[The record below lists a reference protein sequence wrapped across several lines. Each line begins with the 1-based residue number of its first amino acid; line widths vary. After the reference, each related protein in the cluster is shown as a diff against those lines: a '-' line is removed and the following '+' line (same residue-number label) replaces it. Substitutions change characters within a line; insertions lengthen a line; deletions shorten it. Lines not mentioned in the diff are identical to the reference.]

1 MFAFVAARLHY
12 TVANGSSQRIHFPK
26 GGPYDERLG
35 YSRLPDFMRQ
45 LQGAGYQVTAQAR
58 ASYPFLV
65 LSSLGVSP
73 AYPEKDQAGLEILDR
88 TAAPLYTARHPE
100 NIYPEFASIPPV
112 VVNTLLFI
120 ENRGMLD
127 PEYPNHNPAIEWGRL
142 ANAGLDFTL
151 HKIYPPHPVTGGSTL
166 PTQLQKIRHSPGG
179 RTDSPAEKLR
189 QILSASLSTYRDGSQ
204 TTEAQRRVIR
214 DYINSIPL
222 AATSHQ
228 GEILGL
234 GDGLTAWYGANF
246 DHVNQLLWTREAN
259 LDSTQMRARAQAYRQ
274 VLSLLLALK
283 EPSQSLVRNP
293 DMLFTR
299 TNRYLHA
306 LAANGLISPRLRDLA
321 LAQHTPLAAHLTPA
335 PPPDF
340 VEAKA
345 TGRIRARL
353 VSALALKDS
362 YALDRLD
369 LRVSTTL
376 DGAVQGSVTQFLR
389 GLMDSQEAEK
399 AGLIQ
404 NRLLATGDPRQV
416 IYSFALYERSGG
428 ANLLR
433 VQTDNFNQP
442 LNINEGTKLQLGST
456 AKLRTLITYLEI
468 IEQLHHS
475 YGGMTPSQLQ
485 SVAVLPGDRL
495 TQWAITYLSADT
507 APSLETMLQAA
518 LDRTYSGTPDEAFF
532 TGGGLHYFGN
542 FELSEDLQILTV
554 REGFRQSVNL
564 VFVRLM
570 RDIEAYYRY
579 RVPGASPSVLTDSHH
594 PDRHAYLARFADQEG
609 SVFLSRFYAKYQGQ
623 SPDQALETLL
633 KGIPPAPVR
642 LSVIY
647 RSVRPDADLD
657 AFSAFLEAHVPA
669 ALKNQDATSLYKKYS
684 AEQFNL
690 ADRGYLAHVHPLELW
705 LLRYRE
711 QHPQASLQ
719 EVLAQSHDARQEV
732 YAWLFHTRYPE
743 AQNKRIRIVFE
754 RDAFREI
761 WKGWKRLGY
770 RFDSLVPSYA
780 TAIGVSGD
788 TPKALAELAAILIN
802 GGVRYPSV
810 TIQELNF
817 GRATPVET
825 VLSRVPVQG
834 ERILSPVIAALVRQ
848 EMVGVVEHG
857 TGRRALNAFV
867 LPDGNILPV
876 GGKTGTGDNRFKVFA
891 PGGRLTD
898 QRAVNRTAAF
908 VFIIGDRFFGT
919 VTAFVPGKNAAGYE
933 FTSALAV
940 QIFRDLAPRLL
951 PLVAKN
957 QSDASC
963 QVPTAATCQPVAN
976 SRTAH

>member
-299 TNRYLHA
+299 TDRYLHA

-335 PPPDF
+335 PRR
-340 VEAKA
+340 
-345 TGRIRARL
+345 TSWR
-353 VSALALKDS
+353 
-362 YALDRLD
+362 
-369 LRVSTTL
+369 
-376 DGAVQGSVTQFLR
+376 
-389 GLMDSQEAEK
+389 
-399 AGLIQ
+399 
-404 NRLLATGDPRQV
+404 PR
-416 IYSFALYERSGG
+416 
-428 ANLLR
+428 
-433 VQTDNFNQP
+433 P
-442 LNINEGTKLQLGST
+442 
-456 AKLRTLITYLEI
+456 
-468 IEQLHHS
+468 
-475 YGGMTPSQLQ
+475 
-485 SVAVLPGDRL
+485 
-495 TQWAITYLSADT
+495 
-507 APSLETMLQAA
+507 
-518 LDRTYSGTPDEAFF
+518 
-532 TGGGLHYFGN
+532 
-542 FELSEDLQILTV
+542 
-554 REGFRQSVNL
+554 
-564 VFVRLM
+564 
-570 RDIEAYYRY
+570 
-579 RVPGASPSVLTDSHH
+579 
-594 PDRHAYLARFADQEG
+594 
-609 SVFLSRFYAKYQGQ
+609 
-623 SPDQALETLL
+623 
-633 KGIPPAPVR
+633 
-642 LSVIY
+642 
-647 RSVRPDADLD
+647 
-657 AFSAFLEAHVPA
+657 
-669 ALKNQDATSLYKKYS
+669 
-684 AEQFNL
+684 
-690 ADRGYLAHVHPLELW
+690 
-705 LLRYRE
+705 
-711 QHPQASLQ
+711 
-719 EVLAQSHDARQEV
+719 
-732 YAWLFHTRYPE
+732 
-743 AQNKRIRIVFE
+743 
-754 RDAFREI
+754 
-761 WKGWKRLGY
+761 
-770 RFDSLVPSYA
+770 
-780 TAIGVSGD
+780 
-788 TPKALAELAAILIN
+788 
-802 GGVRYPSV
+802 
-810 TIQELNF
+810 
-817 GRATPVET
+817 PVE
-825 VLSRVPVQG
+825 S
-834 ERILSPVIAALVRQ
+834 A
-848 EMVGVVEHG
+848 HG
-857 TGRRALNAFV
+857 SFQLWR
-867 LPDGNILPV
+867 
-876 GGKTGTGDNRFKVFA
+876 
-891 PGGRLTD
+891 
-898 QRAVNRTAAF
+898 
-908 VFIIGDRFFGT
+908 
-919 VTAFVPGKNAAGYE
+919 
-933 FTSALAV
+933 
-940 QIFRDLAPRLL
+940 
-951 PLVAKN
+951 
-957 QSDASC
+957 
-963 QVPTAATCQPVAN
+963 
-976 SRTAH
+976 